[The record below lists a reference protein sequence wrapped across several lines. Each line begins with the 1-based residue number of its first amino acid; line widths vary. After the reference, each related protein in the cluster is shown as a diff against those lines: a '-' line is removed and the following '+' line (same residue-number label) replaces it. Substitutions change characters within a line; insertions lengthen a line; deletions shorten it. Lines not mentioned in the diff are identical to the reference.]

1 MNAVSDIPRRNLL
14 AQHFREVVDILGLK
28 VEPNISHLV
37 PTLPD
42 VSFTAGDGHCFLRKQ
57 NLENM

>member
-14 AQHFREVVDILGLK
+14 AQHFREVVDILGPK
-28 VEPNISHLV
+28 VEPNISHLA

-42 VSFTAGDGHCFLRKQ
+42 VSLSQ
-57 NLENM
+57 PN